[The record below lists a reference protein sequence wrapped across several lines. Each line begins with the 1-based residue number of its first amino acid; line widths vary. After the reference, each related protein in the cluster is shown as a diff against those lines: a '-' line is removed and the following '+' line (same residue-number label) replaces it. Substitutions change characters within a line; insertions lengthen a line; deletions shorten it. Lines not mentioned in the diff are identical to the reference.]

1 MRILRDEPRLAA
13 ACTRALLGAD
23 NPVADVQSRIG
34 AEIHRR
40 VTAALGTGAWP
51 EVVTTLETIFWGTLI
66 QAHTQSL
73 DYETTADR
81 LDTMVSLVLAD

>member
-13 ACTRALLGAD
+13 ACTRALLSTD
-23 NPVADVQSRIG
+23 DPIADVQARIG

-51 EVVTTLETIFWGTLI
+51 EVVSTLETIFWGTLI
-66 QAHTQSL
+66 QAHTQAL
-73 DYETTADR
+73 DYPTTADR
-81 LDTMVSLVLAD
+81 LDTMVSLVLPD